1 MKVDCFYNRDS
12 ITGLKELPPNSIH
25 AIVSD
30 IPYGID
36 YADWDTIHSNTNKA
50 LGGSSDAQLKNS
62 LFKRRGKPLN
72 GWSEADRLRPLEYQ
86 KWVSTWAGEWVRI
99 IKPGGSVFV
108 FAGRQFSHRVI
119 VAFEEAGFTFKD
131 MLSWERDKAPH
142 RAQRLSKIYE
152 RREDVENEKKWI
164 GWRVANL
171 RPLFEPILWFQKPYK
186 TGGTIA
192 SNVLENGVGAWNERS
207 LLKWNKHQNSLNQSN
222 IIKVDVLTDDRK
234 YHVTQ
239 KPLNL
244 MKLLI
249 ELVTIEQQIVLD
261 PFAGS
266 ATTLLAAKE
275 LNRKYIGYEKDFE
288 IYKIG
293 KERLNQSHFKI

>member
-1 MKVDCFYNRDS
+1 MKVDCFYSRDS

-36 YADWDTIHSNTNKA
+36 YADWDTIHSNSNKA

-99 IKPGGSVFV
+99 VKPGGSVFV

-131 MLSWERDKAPH
+131 MLSWERDKAP
-142 RAQRLSKIYE
+142 
-152 RREDVENEKKWI
+152 
-164 GWRVANL
+164 
-171 RPLFEPILWFQKPYK
+171 
-186 TGGTIA
+186 
-192 SNVLENGVGAWNERS
+192 
-207 LLKWNKHQNSLNQSN
+207 
-222 IIKVDVLTDDRK
+222 
-234 YHVTQ
+234 
-239 KPLNL
+239 
-244 MKLLI
+244 
-249 ELVTIEQQIVLD
+249 QIVLD